1 MSTIK
6 QRMTALKNKYIFRM
20 SKVGEIQPAEQEAV
34 KKVKNAVTPSAYYNF
49 LGKTEQKVEKEAS
62 VRKIKNGKDDY
73 LVADGTTSLR
83 RQIFFGDPRNID
95 PALVDTTFRH
105 IAVMYQ
111 DKIVSISIAANNTI
125 EEGDIK
131 VPERC
136 ICFDDSRSTRVDLN
150 ARTDIYDTNAIRYQ
164 IKDNKEMANFFDKF
178 IIVTPEERKAY
189 QKYESQKE
197 QEAALLKKQQE
208 QEKLAAQRKAKQD
221 AAQKAA
227 AEAARKEERRREEI
241 RQKKL
246 RERFLGK

>member
-1 MSTIK
+1 M
-6 QRMTALKNKYIFRM
+6 
-20 SKVGEIQPAEQEAV
+20 
-34 KKVKNAVTPSAYYNF
+34 
-49 LGKTEQKVEKEAS
+49 
-62 VRKIKNGKDDY
+62 
-73 LVADGTTSLR
+73 ADGTTRLR
-83 RQIFFGDPRNID
+83 RQIFFGDPRDVD

-125 EEGDIK
+125 EGGDGN

-136 ICFDDSRSTRVDLN
+136 IYFDDRRIRVDLD

-178 IIVTPEERKAY
+178 VIVTPEERKAY

-208 QEKLAAQRKAKQD
+208 QEKRAAQRKGY
-221 AAQKAA
+221 QKADKYDTP
-227 AEAARKEERRREEI
+227 EYRKNKFRQPVFNSPRKSRIIKIIILPQNVI
-241 RQKKL
+241 R
-246 RERFLGK
+246 

>member
-6 QRMTALKNKYIFRM
+6 QRITALKNKYIFRM
-20 SKVGEIQPAEQEAV
+20 SKVSEIQPAEQEAV
-34 KKVKNAVTPSAYYNF
+34 EKVKKAVTPSAYYNF

-73 LVADGTTSLR
+73 FMADGTTRLR
-83 RQIFFGDPRNID
+83 RQIFFGI
-95 PALVDTTFRH
+95 
-105 IAVMYQ
+105 Y
-111 DKIVSISIAANNTI
+111 
-125 EEGDIK
+125 
-131 VPERC
+131 
-136 ICFDDSRSTRVDLN
+136 FDDRRIRVDLD

-178 IIVTPEERKAY
+178 VIVTPEERKAY

-208 QEKLAAQRKAKQD
+208 QEKRAAQRKAKQD

-227 AEAARKEERRREEI
+227 AEAARMEERRREEI

>member
-6 QRMTALKNKYIFRM
+6 QRITALKNKYIFRM
-20 SKVGEIQPAEQEAV
+20 SKVSEIQPAEQEAV
-34 KKVKNAVTPSAYYNF
+34 EKVKKAVTPSAYYNF

-73 LVADGTTSLR
+73 FMADGTTRLR
-83 RQIFFGDPRNID
+83 RQIFFGDPRDVD
-95 PALVDTTFRH
+95 PAPVDTTFRH

-125 EEGDIK
+125 EGGDGN

-136 ICFDDSRSTRVDLN
+136 IYFDDRRIRVDLD

-178 IIVTPEERKAY
+178 VIVTPEERKAY

-208 QEKLAAQRKAKQD
+208 QEKRAAQRKAKQD

-227 AEAARKEERRREEI
+227 AEAARMEERRREEI

>member
-1 MSTIK
+1 
-6 QRMTALKNKYIFRM
+6 
-20 SKVGEIQPAEQEAV
+20 
-34 KKVKNAVTPSAYYNF
+34 
-49 LGKTEQKVEKEAS
+49 
-62 VRKIKNGKDDY
+62 
-73 LVADGTTSLR
+73 
-83 RQIFFGDPRNID
+83 
-95 PALVDTTFRH
+95 
-105 IAVMYQ
+105 MYQ

-125 EEGDIK
+125 EGGDGN

-136 ICFDDSRSTRVDLN
+136 IYFDDRRIRVDLD

-178 IIVTPEERKAY
+178 VIVTPEER
-189 QKYESQKE
+189 KYESQKE

-208 QEKLAAQRKAKQD
+208 QEKRAAQRKAKQD

-227 AEAARKEERRREEI
+227 AEAARMEERRREEI

>member
-1 MSTIK
+1 MWPTG
-6 QRMTALKNKYIFRM
+6 QPVF
-20 SKVGEIQPAEQEAV
+20 VG
-34 KKVKNAVTPSAYYNF
+34 K
-49 LGKTEQKVEKEAS
+49 L
-62 VRKIKNGKDDY
+62 
-73 LVADGTTSLR
+73 
-83 RQIFFGDPRNID
+83 FFGDPRDVD

-125 EEGDIK
+125 EEGDRK

-136 ICFDDSRSTRVDLN
+136 IYFDDSRTRVDLD
-150 ARTDIYDTNAIRYQ
+150 ARTDTYDTNAIRYQ

-197 QEAALLKKQQE
+197 QKAALLKKQQE
-208 QEKLAAQRKAKQD
+208 QEERAAQRKAKQD

-227 AEAARKEERRREEI
+227 AEAARMEERRREEI